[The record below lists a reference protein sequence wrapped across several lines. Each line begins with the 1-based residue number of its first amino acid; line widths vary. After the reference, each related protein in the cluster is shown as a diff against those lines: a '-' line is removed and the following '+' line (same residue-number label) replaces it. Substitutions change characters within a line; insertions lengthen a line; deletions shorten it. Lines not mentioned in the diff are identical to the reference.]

1 MNKVVE
7 SALNKQIQKEMA
19 SAYLYLSIAA
29 YCEGKN
35 LKGFAHWFEFQAKE
49 EMSHAMKI
57 YKYIYSRGGSVE
69 LLTLEQPRATLKD
82 PIDTLVSALEHE
94 KYITEEI
101 NKLYKLSVEKEDYA
115 TQSFLKWFIDEQVE
129 EEDSVVALIEK
140 LKLTGE
146 KGGAFYMFDR
156 ELGKRE

>member
-1 MNKVVE
+1 MNKTVE

-29 YCEGKN
+29 YCEGQN

-49 EMSHAMKI
+49 EMNHAMKI

-82 PIDTLVSALEHE
+82 PMDTLVSALEHE

-101 NKLYKLSVEKEDYA
+101 NKLYKLSVEKEDNA